1 MKNNNITRR
10 DVIGYTATVV
20 GAFLA
25 LPYLSAR
32 NSFATGATSSAL
44 VNDIHS
50 QLNPTRA
57 EQLAHI
63 VVSASQQGRTLSLAG
78 KRHAM
83 GGQQFGTDTDLID
96 MTSFN
101 KIISLDKH
109 SGIIELESGTIWP
122 SIIDYCWNEQR
133 DDPKPWGISQ
143 KQTGADA
150 LTLGGGWLLMCMAVD

>member
-50 QLNPTRA
+50 QLNPTRVNAVLKPQSA

-63 VVSASQQGRTLSLAG
+63 VVSASQQGQSVMQWEASNSAR
-78 KRHAM
+78 
-83 GGQQFGTDTDLID
+83 IP
-96 MTSFN
+96 
-101 KIISLDKH
+101 I
-109 SGIIELESGTIWP
+109 
-122 SIIDYCWNEQR
+122 
-133 DDPKPWGISQ
+133 
-143 KQTGADA
+143 
-150 LTLGGGWLLMCMAVD
+150 

>member
-10 DVIGYTATVV
+10 DVMGCTAKVA

-32 NSFATGATSSAL
+32 NSFANAATSSTL

-50 QLNPTRA
+50 QLNPTRVNEVLKPQSA

-63 VVSASQQGRTLSLAG
+63 VVSASQQGHTLSLAG

-96 MTSFN
+96 MTSLTKLFHW
-101 KIISLDKH
+101 IS
-109 SGIIELESGTIWP
+109 IAELSNWKAGP
-122 SIIDYCWNEQR
+122 FGRLSSIIAGMSKKTILSLGVFLKN
-133 DDPKPWGISQ
+133 KP
-143 KQTGADA
+143 AR
-150 LTLGGGWLLMCMAVD
+150 MR